1 MNETVVEDKVDQVQ
15 AVEIEESFE
24 DMNEDNVETDN
35 VERVVRELTKTYA
48 VKPFEVERVS
58 RAETIRNGEMW
69 LKICCDVEEVIEGK
83 VKTINPEGL
92 QKG

>member
-58 RAETIRNGEMW
+58 KAETMW
-69 LKICCDVEEVIEGK
+69 LKICVDVEEVIEGK